1 MILFNHFITS
11 VSLTQ
16 EANSMQHLGWRGE
29 VLMLLWSVRWMF
41 KQQECV
47 PYVGYVVI
55 SCNIMMID
63 NYIILFNPLLWFP

>member
-1 MILFNHFITS
+1 MILLNHFITS

-47 PYVGYVVI
+47 PYVGYVVY
-55 SCNIMMID
+55 NIM
-63 NYIILFNPLLWFP
+63 